1 MAFRRNDTGHSITQ
15 MQNGLLGWNPTS
27 LPTFGADGDYGAE
40 TEAAVESYQ
49 LAAQLDQV
57 ADTVLGVC
65 DGNTHG
71 QLLEY
76 VPDKVG
82 GQGEKGEK
90 GDKGDQGVLGP
101 VGPDGPQGEPGKG
114 LSAGDVIESIVVG
127 EGVSFSKETTWP
139 DGKRPF

>member
-15 MQNGLLGWNPTS
+15 MQKGLLGWDSTI
-27 LPTFGADGDYGAE
+27 LPVFGADGDYGAE

-57 ADTVLGVC
+57 AATELGVC

-76 VPDKVG
+76 VPDKTG
-82 GQGEKGEK
+82 GTGEK
-90 GDKGDQGVLGP
+90 GDQGEQGIQGEQGERGALGP
-101 VGPDGPQGEPGKG
+101 VGPDGPQGEPGD
-114 LSAGDVIESIVVG
+114 AGPQG
-127 EGVSFSKETTWP
+127 MTGAP
-139 DGKRPF
+139 G